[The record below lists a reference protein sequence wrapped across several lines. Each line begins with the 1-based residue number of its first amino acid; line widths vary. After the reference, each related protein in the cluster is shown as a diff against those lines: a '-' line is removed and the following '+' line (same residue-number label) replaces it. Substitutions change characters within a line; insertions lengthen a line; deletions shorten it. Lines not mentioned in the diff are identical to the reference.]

1 MMMVDGGRAVRVVA
15 AALALL
21 SAAGCATMEPPKAW
35 EKGELAKPSMQFDY
49 NPNTQRYTEHIY
61 ESKEK
66 AGGGVGVGGG
76 GCGCN

>member
-1 MMMVDGGRAVRVVA
+1 MRALA
-15 AALALL
+15 AALAATLV
-21 SAAGCATMEPPKAW
+21 AGCATLAPPKPW

-49 NPNTQRYTEHIY
+49 NANSQRYTEHVY
-61 ESKEK
+61 DSKEK